1 MELYAMEY
9 VLALAE
15 HKNFTLAAEACHIG
29 QPALSQQIAR
39 VEKELGVPLFQRST
53 HGVSLTQ
60 AGEEYVRR
68 AQEILQKAGSLAAE
82 MNRYAGLQKGVLNLG
97 IITSLQCIGYGEM
110 ISAFCRLYPDIF
122 INITQSGTHS
132 LLDALQ
138 ERRLDAALVN
148 RPIRRPSKGIRF
160 EKLGEDHY
168 ALAVPASH
176 PFAEKD
182 SISVRELVKE
192 KLIFHSSTQVAAEL
206 CLAACRRAGFEP
218 NIICRSASPTTTLY
232 MVQGGLGLAL
242 LPSEEFA
249 SHAIGGIRQVRVK
262 EPIVKEVGIAW
273 RSDNASP
280 LVDAL
285 VRFACSRNHA

>member
-138 ERRLDAALVN
+138 EC
-148 RPIRRPSKGIRF
+148 RPLK
-160 EKLGEDHY
+160 
-168 ALAVPASH
+168 
-176 PFAEKD
+176 
-182 SISVRELVKE
+182 
-192 KLIFHSSTQVAAEL
+192 
-206 CLAACRRAGFEP
+206 
-218 NIICRSASPTTTLY
+218 
-232 MVQGGLGLAL
+232 
-242 LPSEEFA
+242 
-249 SHAIGGIRQVRVK
+249 
-262 EPIVKEVGIAW
+262 
-273 RSDNASP
+273 
-280 LVDAL
+280 
-285 VRFACSRNHA
+285 